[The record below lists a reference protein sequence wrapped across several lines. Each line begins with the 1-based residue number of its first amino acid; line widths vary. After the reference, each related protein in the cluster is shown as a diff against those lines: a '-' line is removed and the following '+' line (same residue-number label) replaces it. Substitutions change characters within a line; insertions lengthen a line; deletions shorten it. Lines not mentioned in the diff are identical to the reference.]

1 MAWAPPRQAPSHPVD
16 RRGVGA
22 VPCSGIR
29 DATTTIEGM
38 TDRPYTALVRE
49 LPSHVPFVGPE
60 TQERARGRRFKARLG
75 ANESVFGP
83 SPAVTA
89 AMAEAAGESWRY
101 GDPENFELR
110 TAIAESA
117 GVAPANVLVGEGI
130 DALLGYTVRLFVEPG
145 VKVVTSL
152 GAYPTFNFHVH
163 GYGGELVT
171 VPYRDDKEDLDG
183 LLAAARRDPAVRLV
197 YLANPDNPMGSWW
210 PADEVARFAAALP
223 ERCTLCLDEAYH
235 EYAPAGTSPP
245 IDVDDARILR
255 FRTFSKAYG
264 LAGLRVGHVIGEADL
279 VASFHKIRNHF
290 GVNRM
295 AQVAARAALADR
307 AHLAGVLDRVAHAR
321 ARIGEITAAHGLT
334 ALPSAT
340 NFVTVDTGRDG
351 AFARRLLEALL
362 DRDLFLRMPGVA
374 PLDRCIRVGT
384 GTDVD
389 LDAFA
394 AALPAALDEVRA
406 AA

>member
-1 MAWAPPRQAPSHPVD
+1 MS
-16 RRGVGA
+16 
-22 VPCSGIR
+22 
-29 DATTTIEGM
+29 E
-38 TDRPYTALVRE
+38 RPYTALVRE

-60 TQERARGRRFKARLG
+60 TQERERGRPFQARLG

-83 SPAVTA
+83 SPAVAA
-89 AMAEAAGESWRY
+89 AMAEAAAASWRY

-110 TAIAESA
+110 HDLAEA
-117 GVAPANVLVGEGI
+117 QGVAAENVLVGEGI

-171 VPYRDDKEDLDG
+171 VPYRDDKEDLAG
-183 LLAAARRDPAVRLV
+183 LLDAARRDPAVRLV

-210 PADEVARFAAALP
+210 PAAAIARFAEALP
-223 ERCTLCLDEAYH
+223 ARCTLCLDEAYH
-235 EYAPAGTSPP
+235 EYAPPGTSPP
-245 IDVDDARILR
+245 VNPDDPRILR

-264 LAGLRVGHVIGEADL
+264 LAGLRVGYVMGEAGV

-295 AQVAARAALADR
+295 AQVAARAALEDR
-307 AHLAGVLDRVAHAR
+307 AHLAHVRDQVAHAR
-321 ARIGEITAAHGLT
+321 TRIGEIAAANGLA

-340 NFVTVDTGRDG
+340 NFVAVDSGRDG
-351 AFARRLLEALL
+351 AFARRLLQALL
-362 DRDLFLRMPGVA
+362 DRDLFLRMPAVA

-384 GTDVD
+384 GTDAD
-389 LDAFA
+389 LDALA
-394 AALPAALDEVRA
+394 AALPAALAEVRA